1 MRGGKREGAGRK
13 PRSSP
18 LKAITLRVSDDVAEA
33 FDDEKARLQL
43 SGPELLAALL
53 KLSRP
58 RRKRKSENDQAD
70 PLYGRGKTQPEKQ
83 DAES

>member
-33 FDDEKARLQL
+33 FDAEKARLQL
-43 SGPELLAALL
+43 SGPELLATLL
-53 KLSRP
+53 KLRRP
-58 RRKRKSENDQAD
+58 KRIRKSENVSDETRED
-70 PLYGRGKTQPEKQ
+70 K
-83 DAES
+83 S